1 MVEVMLYY
9 SHREGGKPTEKGGR
23 AMKEWMTGTPD
34 PRVAALAAAWAR
46 VAARRKEE
54 KAPPPPPE
62 KGEDPAGE

>member
-1 MVEVMLYY
+1 
-9 SHREGGKPTEKGGR
+9 
-23 AMKEWMTGTPD
+23 MKEWMTGTPD